1 MSQTKSR
8 KKKRPSILQS
18 LRTSIRQSVHN
29 AILPWLKASVKTWH
43 GRLVLAGLTVG
54 LCYLPAW
61 LPGLI
66 TRAAQGSAGLPLLS
80 VMVFLGLQQLWK
92 RRDQL
97 AQMHASEE
105 DQFLGHLLIGC
116 SVLLFPFCRFA
127 IWPQSILWLLALAGI
142 ACSTWGVS
150 FFWRYPV
157 AVGML
162 ALTAYPKP
170 GVMAR
175 LVWTA
180 LTPPEFLER
189 IMAQAG
195 ATALRVIGHPAIA
208 DGTVVALPQ
217 GAVDVDWGCNGFN
230 MAFTM
235 AAAGLIMGLFLKQTW
250 PKVLGMMAIGAVLA
264 LIFNVPRIM
273 LLTIASVY
281 WGDAA
286 FKFWHGHWGGQL
298 FSSVLFTF
306 YYYAARALANRRRP
320 A

>member
-1 MSQTKSR
+1 MPQTKSR
-8 KKKRPSILQS
+8 KKNRPGILKSIQ
-18 LRTSIRQSVHN
+18 TSIQRSVRET
-29 AILPWLKASVKTWH
+29 ILPSLKEAIKTWH

-54 LCYLPAW
+54 LCYLPVW
-61 LPGLI
+61 LSGLI
-66 TRAAQGSAGLPLLS
+66 ARAAQGSAGLPLLS
-80 VMVFLGLQQLWK
+80 VMVFLGLRQLWAH
-92 RRDQL
+92 RAQL
-97 AQMHASEE
+97 AQMQASEE
-105 DQFLGHLLIGC
+105 DQVLGHLLMLSGI
-116 SVLLFPFCRFA
+116 LLFPFCRFD
-127 IWPQSILWLLALAGI
+127 IWPQAAIWLLVLAGI
-142 ACSTWGVS
+142 ACSNWGVR
-150 FFWRYPV
+150 FFWRYPL

-195 ATALRVIGHPAIA
+195 AAALRLIGHPAIA
-208 DGTVVALPQ
+208 DGSIVALPE

-273 LLTIASVY
+273 LLSIASVY

-306 YYYAARALANRRRP
+306 YYYAAMALAKRRT